1 MNPFFLIF
9 FGLVGASLL
18 CALLIVSSAI
28 VSSRSTKRLANQQ
41 MADLAE
47 EVQALQNL
55 SSTTA
60 KQQKDSS
67 AHLVLPS

>member
-9 FGLVGASLL
+9 FGLAALSLL
-18 CALLIVSSAI
+18 CALLIVSSAV

-47 EVQALQNL
+47 EAQALQAL

-60 KQQKDSS
+60 KQQKSRS
-67 AHLVLPS
+67 THLVLP